1 MQDNTFKS
9 YPVLDGGNII
19 TNKITW
25 LGDVREVK
33 ITKGKKD
40 DPTTSS
46 VWNFRLKVG
55 YDAYQSFDYVSQEA
69 AQVDYNNLLQEVLR
83 S

>member
-1 MQDNTFKS
+1 MKDNTFKS

-25 LGDVREVK
+25 LGDVREVQV
-33 ITKGKKD
+33 TRGKKD
-40 DPTTSS
+40 APITTS
-46 VWNFRLKVG
+46 VWNFRIKVG

-69 AQVDYNNLLQEVLR
+69 ARVDHDNLLQEVLR